1 MNKRKFAVLFVVV
14 GVIIYFFP
22 QISQV
27 TQDKSQLTGA
37 IFAVAGAILW
47 YLPGSDSQRSKSK
60 KK

>member
-1 MNKRKFAVLFVVV
+1 MNKKKFAVLFVIV

-37 IFAVAGAILW
+37 IFAVTGAILW
-47 YLPGSDSQRSKSK
+47 YLPSNDSPKAGPK